1 MLYIFDIDFLL
12 FKRMFCGFKISFY
25 FCKFFIGVMVIELL
39 PIQCSI
45 SISKIGL
52 SFDQFVFGCYVSS
65 NLIC

>member
-1 MLYIFDIDFLL
+1 MLYIFNIDFLL
-12 FKRMFCGFKISFY
+12 FQRMFCGFKISLY
-25 FCKFFIGVMVIELL
+25 FCKFFIGVMVIEFL

-45 SISKIGL
+45 NISKIGL